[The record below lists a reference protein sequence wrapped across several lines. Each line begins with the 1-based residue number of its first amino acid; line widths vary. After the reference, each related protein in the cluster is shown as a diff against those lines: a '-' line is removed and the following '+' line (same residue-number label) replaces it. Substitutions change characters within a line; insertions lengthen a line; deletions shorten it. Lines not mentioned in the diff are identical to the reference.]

1 MLMSSPYS
9 VTEKKG
15 NIPFGH
21 HEEKKREAGCPLRQS
36 GVEESKERE
45 KYYRAAD
52 TCRKAEAEREARE
65 ETVPTTGETRH
76 KVHNIQ

>member
-1 MLMSSPYS
+1 MAT
-9 VTEKKG
+9 VRR
-15 NIPFGH
+15 
-21 HEEKKREAGCPLRQS
+21 KRGRLAVHWRQS
-36 GVEESKERE
+36 GVEESKERK

-65 ETVPTTGETRH
+65 EAAPTTGETSH